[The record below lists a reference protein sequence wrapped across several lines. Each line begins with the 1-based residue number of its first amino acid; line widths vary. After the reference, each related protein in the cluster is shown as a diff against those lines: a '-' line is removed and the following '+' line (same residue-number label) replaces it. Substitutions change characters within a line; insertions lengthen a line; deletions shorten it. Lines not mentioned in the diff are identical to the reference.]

1 MEVAENWRYE
11 QLFKQIIEIAQ
22 GNFEYRNKLTG
33 KRDKLD
39 TLAELLNMMSEEIAY
54 FDYEK
59 RTQPKTR
66 SAKQH
71 LFIDQSFNIQAYT
84 PQFYRILGDKQL
96 EKHKSLYGLLD
107 EASQEILKNE
117 LTILKNQKNTQTPFF
132 LDFQVSDK
140 RLIRLRCNLKIL
152 KTNKSKKNYLL
163 SLSEVFKNPNLNTS
177 EMYFTTD
184 YKSLKTK
191 STSNRLLT
199 RRVKL
204 YILRNLDKTL
214 PSLKEIGL
222 IHRTNQTKLKEEFK
236 KAFGTTIYRFHNTKR
251 LEHAALLLSTTELA
265 IGDISIKCGF
275 KDQAH
280 FTKKFKEA
288 YTLTPRQFRSKHA

>member
-1 MEVAENWRYE
+1 MDVAENWRYE
-11 QLFKQIIEIAQ
+11 QLFKQIIEIAS

-59 RTQPKTR
+59 HTTNEPGFIK
-66 SAKQH
+66 H
-71 LFIDQSFNIQAYT
+71 VIIIDQNFKIKFYT
-84 PQFYRILGDKQL
+84 PLFSKILGDRCL
-96 EKHKSLYGLLD
+96 EKFKSLNELLD
-107 EASQEILKNE
+107 NAAIDILKNE
-117 LTILKNQKNTQTPFF
+117 VKILKKQKDSQVPFF
-132 LDFQVSDK
+132 LDFQVSDQ
-140 RLIRLRCNLKIL
+140 RLLRLQCNLKIL
-152 KTNKSKKNYLL
+152 KGQKSKKNYLL
-163 SLSEVFKNPNLNTS
+163 SLSEVFKNPELNTGRVYS
-177 EMYFTTD
+177 TPN

-191 STSNRLLT
+191 SASNRILT

-236 KAFGTTIYRFHNTKR
+236 KAFGTTIYRFHNIKR
-251 LEHAALLLSTTELA
+251 LEQAALLLRTTELA